1 MAPVIR
7 SETHPDVAKYG
18 DVNKDVLKLLSKP
31 GKAYWILLAIAVS
44 GVGLL
49 AFSFFAQLYLGIG
62 MTGLMNPVS
71 WGVYITTF
79 VFWVGIAHSGTLIS
93 AILFLFRARWRQSI
107 YRAAEA
113 MTVFAVMTAGLFPI
127 IHLGR
132 PFVFYWL
139 MPYPNQRLLWPNFK
153 SPLVWDVFAISTYLI
168 VSATF
173 FVIGMIPDIAA
184 ARDQTTVPWRKKLY
198 TVLSFG
204 WKGSGRQWL
213 HFNRAYLYLAALATP
228 LVLSV
233 HSVVSWDFAMSIVP
247 GWHSTIFAPYFV
259 AGAIFSGI
267 AMVITLL
274 VPIRKIF
281 GLEAYF
287 TEKHFDAMSKLILLT
302 GMIVT
307 YAYIAEIFLVWYS
320 GDPAHAE
327 GQYIIAGLS
336 GPYWWAA
343 AIMVACN
350 SVIPQLLWS
359 KKVRTSIPALFTIT
373 IFINIGMWF
382 ERFVIIVTSLAHEY
396 EPWQWNVYKPSWVEM
411 GIMVGSFG
419 WFFMWF
425 LLFMRVLPAVSVA
438 ELKEVLPTPRRR
450 TRGETGHGREYLE
463 RQEPN
468 PEEGGTREEGR

>member
-1 MAPVIR
+1 MPKVIR
-7 SETHPDVAKYG
+7 SETHPDVGRYG
-18 DVNKDVLKLLSKP
+18 EVNRDVLKLLGKP
-31 GKAYWILLAIAVS
+31 GRVYWILLAAAVAA
-44 GVGLL
+44 VGLL
-49 AFSFFAQLYLGIG
+49 AFAFITQVYLGIG
-62 MTGLMNPVS
+62 VTGLMNPIS

-132 PFVFYWL
+132 PFIFYWL
-139 MPYPNQRLLWPNFK
+139 IPYPNQRMLWPNFK

-173 FVIGMIPDIAA
+173 FVIGMLPDIAA
-184 ARDQTTVPWRKKLY
+184 ARDSTTVSWRKKLY

-204 WKGSGRQWL
+204 WRGSGRQWL

-233 HSVVSWDFAMSIVP
+233 HSVVSWDFAMSTVP

-259 AGAIFSGI
+259 AGAIFSGL

-274 VPIRKIF
+274 IPIRKIF

-302 GMIVT
+302 GLIVT
-307 YAYIAEIFLVWYS
+307 YAYATEVFLVWYH

-327 GQYIIAGLS
+327 GQYIVAGLS
-336 GPYWWAA
+336 GNYWWST
-343 AIMVACN
+343 AIMLVCN
-350 SVIPQLLWS
+350 AVIPQLLWS
-359 KKVRTSIPALFTIT
+359 KKVRTSIPALFVIT

-382 ERFVIIVTSLAHEY
+382 ERFVIIVNSLAKEY
-396 EPWQWNVYKPSWVEM
+396 EPWQWNVYEPTWVEM
-411 GIMVGSFG
+411 AVMVGSFG

-425 LLFMRVLPAVSVA
+425 LLFMRLLPAVSVA
-438 ELKEVLPTPRRR
+438 ELKEVLPAPRRCR
-450 TRGETGHGREYLE
+450 RGRTGHDRELTA
-463 RQEPN
+463 RQEPGSARG
-468 PEEGGTREEGR
+468 EEER